1 MPNFAPVWTDLEGLV
16 VADAAADGGR
26 GEHDLERGDS
36 AVHLAVR
43 VELRQEDL
51 GDDGLESHG
60 ELRAHLL
67 LLVGW
72 EGVHDTVDRLGR
84 AGGVERTEHQV
95 ARFGGGDG
103 RADRLEVAHFAHEDH
118 VGVLAEGAA
127 DGLGE
132 ARHVRADFALG
143 DERLARGVV
152 EFDRV
157 LDRDDVHA
165 ALAVD
170 DVDHRG
176 EGGGLA
182 GTRRAGH
189 EDEAAR
195 LEEELL
201 HRLGK
206 ADLLKCEQGGGD
218 HAEHAAPALAFLEHG
233 DAEARAVLVGER
245 EVGAAVLLDLGDL
258 LGGHHLVAEL
268 VRVLLRERLVGDGH
282 ELAVD
287 AEFGRHERA
296 HVQVARAFVDCRLQ
310 QILHRDFSC
319 HFSLS
324 FS

>member
-1 MPNFAPVWTDLEGLV
+1 M
-16 VADAAADGGR
+16 
-26 GEHDLERGDS
+26 
-36 AVHLAVR
+36 HLAVR

-51 GDDGLESHG
+51 RDDRLQAHG
-60 ELRAHLL
+60 ELRAHLF
-67 LLVGW
+67 LLVGG

-84 AGGVERTEHQV
+84 AGGVERTEHEV

-118 VGVLAEGAA
+118 VGVLTEGAA

-165 ALAVD
+165 AFAVD

-182 GTRRAGH
+182 GARRAGH
-189 EDEAAR
+189 EDESAR
-195 LEEELL
+195 LEEEFL
-201 HRLGK
+201 HRLGQ
-206 ADLLKCEQGGGD
+206 ADLLKGEQGGGN
-218 HAEHAAPALAFLEHG
+218 HAEHAAPALALLEHRH
-233 DAEARAVLVGER
+233 AEARAVLVRDR
-245 EVGAAVLLDLGDL
+245 EVGAAVLFDLGDL
-258 LGGHHLVAEL
+258 LGRHHLLAEL
-268 VRVLLRERLVGDGH
+268 VRVLLRERLVGDGD
-282 ELAVD
+282 EFAVD

-296 HVQVARAFVDCRLQ
+296 HVQVARAFVDRRLQ
-310 QILHRDFSC
+310 KVLHRDFGC
-319 HFSLS
+319 HFALS